1 MSYLSLG
8 LNLPAMFAMHPF
20 CIFKKATI
28 SQSKQAAYVA
38 HVDKLH
44 PNQKLITGPS
54 ILTEE
59 ISIPSPAQSDLPI
72 FEAIVPTT
80 AALESITLASV
91 EPVLEQ
97 SLNILESCQT
107 TTSAVQNDDS
117 ELFFCNEIMEYKLY
131 PDGSFQNDNDH
142 PCFDLDFDFEASFGD
157 HHISVH
163 LDPDFD
169 CEISF
174 NSHQENHSLDHAQLH
189 FNHLSQEETP
199 QFQIYNQMLK
209 DILGLSEFV
218 SLELSLPYFSSEPQS
233 LTPSHDLMNSVSMAQ
248 SLIEESYGSY
258 IDWSSSNISLEYEL
272 EQVFENQSDSFD
284 FDLSIKTEASFGD
297 HLLSVHIDQD
307 LLNPLFAEEDD
318 FHFDQ
323 SHPHEVQGSIS
334 FSPPEV
340 ERLEEIPDLE
350 IYNQMLQDLLGSS
363 DINSLE
369 STSNSLT
376 TFTTG
381 KTLEKPRRQSSFGL
395 LPKSFLSKST
405 SYKSEFDSSD
415 SHEFSSVNSFQSKL
429 IIDELEDEL
438 SKGEEQV
445 VFHVDQ
451 SFKIEFYSKFIDLND
466 TFCL

>member
-28 SQSKQAAYVA
+28 SQSKQAAYVS

-44 PNQKLITGPS
+44 SNQKLITGPS

-142 PCFDLDFDFEASFGD
+142 SCFDLDFDFEASFGD

-174 NSHQENHSLDHAQLH
+174 NSHQENHSLDQSNSSDDPITMNPIQRIERSTSLQSSYMGE
-189 FNHLSQEETP
+189 NLSQEETP

-209 DILGLSEFV
+209 DLLGLSESV

-272 EQVFENQSDSFD
+272 EQFFENQSDSFD
-284 FDLSIKTEASFGD
+284 FDLSIKTDASSGD
-297 HLLSVHIDQD
+297 HQLSVHIDQD

-323 SHPHEVQGSIS
+323 SYPHEVQGSIC

-340 ERLEEIPDLE
+340 DRLEEIPDLE

-363 DINSLE
+363 DLNSLGF
-369 STSNSLT
+369 TSNSLI

-381 KTLEKPRRQSSFGL
+381 KTFKKPRRQSSSGL

-415 SHEFSSVNSFQSKL
+415 SHEFSSVKSFS
-429 IIDELEDEL
+429 I
-438 SKGEEQV
+438 
-445 VFHVDQ
+445 
-451 SFKIEFYSKFIDLND
+451 
-466 TFCL
+466 